1 MSKFLVK
8 FPCKPYVK
16 RFLEVNYGDIDNI
29 DSNKPVDFSKDRAL
43 YSEFQQKLKLNKSLR
58 YDLRYSNL
66 ALDRYS
72 EEIDVKIS
80 QDDFYRYGWELS
92 KTDIIYMNSLFESR
106 CKLLMYTVV
115 GAHVAAGMTL
125 SGSIDYFQDK
135 YYFPEDI
142 WQKES
147 IYKDCQ
153 RNLRIDKNEIYSTIS
168 GVIDKIMLVKLS
180 ANRTISHKAK
190 KAYESNNI

>member
-1 MSKFLVK
+1 MMIR
-8 FPCKPYVK
+8 CIY
-16 RFLEVNYGDIDNI
+16 LESCNRKEEPKLTWQAIEQYGE
-29 DSNKPVDFSKDRAL
+29 KT
-43 YSEFQQKLKLNKSLR
+43 
-58 YDLRYSNL
+58 
-66 ALDRYS
+66 

-92 KTDIIYMNSLFESR
+92 KTDIIYMNSLFEGR

-115 GAHVAAGMTL
+115 GAHVAVGMTL

-168 GVIDKIMLVKLS
+168 GVIDKIILVKLS